1 MLKKSQKDI
10 RHIQTPALIL
20 DIDVFERMCAANYSR
35 VIAKT
40 KIPTKRGHFS
50 FGHRSCCEW
59 FAVAIFYAFCN
70 LQNYNTT
77 LSKSEAGCLHIG
89 QIKSAG
95 SSSPSYM

>member
-40 KIPTKRGHFS
+40 KIPTKRGYFS
-50 FGHRSCCEW
+50 SGHRSRCEW
-59 FAVAIFYAFCN
+59 FAVAIFMHFEIYKTIILPFQN
-70 LQNYNTT
+70 L
-77 LSKSEAGCLHIG
+77 KPDACI
-89 QIKSAG
+89 
-95 SSSPSYM
+95 